1 MEDVQ
6 GSPVFFAFRVG
17 PASDPDRP
25 ASEEFA
31 DELMEGD
38 ECSPAEGVVALWSVK
53 LFGLICGLLC
63 CISLCRFFGFFLE
76 CEGFTHTGVFEGSK
90 LGACFAS

>member
-1 MEDVQ
+1 MEDGP
-6 GSPVFFAFRVG
+6 GSSVSFSFRVG

-31 DELMEGD
+31 DDLMEGD

-53 LFGLICGLLC
+53 LFGVICGLLC
-63 CISLCRFFGFFLE
+63 CIVLLRRFFVGFFPLM
-76 CEGFTHTGVFEGSK
+76 
-90 LGACFAS
+90 